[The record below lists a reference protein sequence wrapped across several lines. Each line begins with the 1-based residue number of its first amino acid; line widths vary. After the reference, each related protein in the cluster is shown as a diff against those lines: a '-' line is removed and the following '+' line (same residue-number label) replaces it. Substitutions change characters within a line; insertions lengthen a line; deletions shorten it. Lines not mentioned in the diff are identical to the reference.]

1 MNDPS
6 ATLCLLAA
14 ALHSSAAA
22 VVSALSVVTP
32 DEVRLLDAPT
42 ATCLDA
48 ALEMA
53 KNRRAP
59 VAVLLN
65 DELLRSGAYSGH
77 HGELAKNRLIDAVT
91 TDAAPERLWEFAGVI
106 LAQLVRARMLS
117 AADAIAERAR
127 DGAEADAWQTFVR
140 EGAAVRSLWERLCS
154 ARGEV
159 AA

>member
-14 ALHSSAAA
+14 TLHSSAAS

-48 ALEMA
+48 AVEMA
-53 KNRRAP
+53 KNGRAP
-59 VAVLLN
+59 APVLLN

-77 HGELAKNRLIDAVT
+77 HGELAKNRMLDAVT